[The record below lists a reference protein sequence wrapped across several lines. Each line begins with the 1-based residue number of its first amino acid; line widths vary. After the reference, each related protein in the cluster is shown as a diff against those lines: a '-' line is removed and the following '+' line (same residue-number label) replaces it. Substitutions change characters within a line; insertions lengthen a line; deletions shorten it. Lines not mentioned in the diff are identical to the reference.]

1 MISGGFIPRE
11 PLLDGPFYES
21 KYEVPFH
28 TTGLN
33 IPEAHIP
40 VDITAGTNVPPSMT
54 MLPKTDNGKY
64 FSVKMKHLEVL
75 RPKYSSHWLWK
86 YL

>member
-21 KYEVPFH
+21 KYEVPYH

-33 IPEAHIP
+33 IPEVHMP

-54 MLPKTDNGKY
+54 ILPKTDSGKY
-64 FSVKMKHLEVL
+64 FSVKMKYHEVL
-75 RPKYSSHWLWK
+75 RVNYSCHRLWK
-86 YL
+86 DL